1 VDLNGPWRF
10 AIDPVAC
17 GEQSGWHQPAG
28 SIQIWAEV
36 VVPHCWNV
44 DPRFPF
50 TGTAWYRRTFSLPPG
65 SARRHARLNF
75 GGVFYRAKVWLNGQP
90 VGEHEG
96 GYTPFQFDVT
106 DVIHGSG
113 ENLLAVKVDNSW
125 DTTTLPGA
133 RIGKL
138 PQEQVYPWFEY
149 GGIVRPV
156 SLVLTDPVHV
166 VNQRMV
172 TTPHLQNGTATIEMT
187 VQVANATDQP
197 ATIRIGLAL
206 TLPSKHEAGVSWQ
219 HDPDLTASA
228 VVPPR
233 TVCPVATRVRLSRE
247 QVSLWDPDHP
257 DLYTLRTRL
266 WKGSAEEP
274 AADEAE
280 PVSFGIRRIEARDGR
295 LLLNGVPIRM
305 GGGNR
310 HADHPEYGSLDPLD
324 VIDTDLGQMK
334 RANME
339 LSRISH
345 YPVSPLLLDWA
356 DQHGLLIIEEG
367 VNWQLTEA
375 QLESAEIRSK
385 FQAQMREMIERDW
398 NHPCVIGW
406 SVGNEYPSET
416 PAGLRWTKDM
426 VEWVRGIDSSRLLTF
441 ASDRAGLPKIV
452 RPEDEASCHVDLV
465 SVNLYRDYAERLD
478 RIHALWPDKPVMVS
492 EFAAAGHV
500 NLSDTE
506 YVSYF
511 RQMMNVFRARPY
523 VVAAS
528 VWTYNDYR
536 SRYPGTASD
545 GYRHYGVVN
554 AQRELKPAY
563 ELLSAEFAPET
574 IEAGSA
580 RLNRATGSVLIS
592 CEVAARKDFPAYPLR
607 DYQLCCRV
615 LDSAGTT
622 LGTRTVPLPTLRP
635 GDRHRANTDITL
647 SASKIPLRVRLE
659 VMRPTGFVTATTDVV
674 IAP

>member
-1 VDLNGPWRF
+1 
-10 AIDPVAC
+10 
-17 GEQSGWHQPAG
+17 
-28 SIQIWAEV
+28 
-36 VVPHCWNV
+36 
-44 DPRFPF
+44 
-50 TGTAWYRRTFSLPPG
+50 
-65 SARRHARLNF
+65 
-75 GGVFYRAKVWLNGQP
+75 
-90 VGEHEG
+90 
-96 GYTPFQFDVT
+96 
-106 DVIHGSG
+106 
-113 ENLLAVKVDNSW
+113 
-125 DTTTLPGA
+125 
-133 RIGKL
+133 
-138 PQEQVYPWFEY
+138 
-149 GGIVRPV
+149 
-156 SLVLTDPVHV
+156 
-166 VNQRMV
+166 
-172 TTPHLQNGTATIEMT
+172 
-187 VQVANATDQP
+187 
-197 ATIRIGLAL
+197 
-206 TLPSKHEAGVSWQ
+206 
-219 HDPDLTASA
+219 
-228 VVPPR
+228 
-233 TVCPVATRVRLSRE
+233 
-247 QVSLWDPDHP
+247 
-257 DLYTLRTRL
+257 
-266 WKGSAEEP
+266 
-274 AADEAE
+274 
-280 PVSFGIRRIEARDGR
+280 
-295 LLLNGVPIRM
+295 
-305 GGGNR
+305 
-310 HADHPEYGSLDPLD
+310 
-324 VIDTDLGQMK
+324 
-334 RANME
+334 
-339 LSRISH
+339 
-345 YPVSPLLLDWA
+345 
-356 DQHGLLIIEEG
+356 
-367 VNWQLTEA
+367 
-375 QLESAEIRSK
+375 
-385 FQAQMREMIERDW
+385 
-398 NHPCVIGW
+398 
-406 SVGNEYPSET
+406 
-416 PAGLRWTKDM
+416 
-426 VEWVRGIDSSRLLTF
+426 
-441 ASDRAGLPKIV
+441 LPKIV